1 VSTSLIATV
10 AVAAPLDKVLSY
22 LVPENLREQA
32 RVGVRLRVP
41 LGRRS
46 VVGYLLGLT
55 EGEPAGLKPVQAVL
69 DEAPLFPPELV
80 PFFTRA
86 ADYYAHPP
94 GEVIRTALPAGLSG
108 RGEEISIRRE
118 PYYGPTAMAG
128 EPSGARQRE
137 HLAFIRERGG
147 ASLSELR
154 RTFAAPHASLHRLVA
169 QGYLAEAEVEV
180 HRDPFLDAP
189 VPVDCPVTP
198 SEEQAAALAAIG
210 AALDSGIFSPLL
222 LHGVTGS
229 GKTEVYLQA
238 IENALERGRTAV
250 VLVPEIALTPQLV
263 GRFRARFSGR
273 GGRIAVLH
281 SGLSEGER
289 YDAWRAIARGEVDIV
304 IGARSALF
312 APLSAPG
319 IIVVDEEHEA
329 SYKQAE
335 GFRYHARDLALLR
348 GQMAGGVVLLGS
360 ATPAVTTYHRAR
372 SGQIGYLPLVGRV
385 EGRPLPAVE
394 LVDLR
399 ETRPEGEGSLSP
411 PLAAALEETLARGE
425 QALLLLNRRGFAPFL
440 LCGDCG
446 ATFRC
451 PNCAITLT
459 FHQGRRQLR
468 CHYCDYVETPPELC
482 PGCRGDAIEPQG
494 AGTERLE
501 EELANLFP
509 AARIARMDRDT
520 TARKGAHQSL
530 VERMLREEIDILVGT
545 QMVAKGHDFP
555 RVTLVGV
562 VGADSSLNLPDFRSA
577 ERTFA
582 LLSQVAGRAGRGERP
597 GRVLIQTWSPD
608 HYALICAAGH
618 DYEGFYQQEVVGR
631 QALGYPP
638 FGYLVN
644 LVLVGNEEP
653 KVQRAAAALA
663 DGLQRV
669 GGAVEVLGPAPCP
682 LARLRGKSRVQ
693 ILLKATERLPMRRL
707 LARLPELRK
716 KIPAGVALAVDVDP
730 VDML

>member
-1 VSTSLIATV
+1 LIATV
-10 AVAAPLDKVLSY
+10 AVAAPLDKALSY
-22 LVPENLREQA
+22 LVPDSLREQA
-32 RVGVRLRVP
+32 QVGMRLRVP

-46 VVGYLLGLT
+46 VVGYLLGFST
-55 EGEPAGLKPVQAVL
+55 GDSEGLKAVQAVL
-69 DEAPLFPPELV
+69 DEAPLFPPEMV
-80 PFFTRA
+80 PFFVRA
-86 ADYYAHPP
+86 ADYYAHPL

-108 RGEEISIRRE
+108 RGEEVSIRRE
-118 PYYGPTAMAG
+118 PYYTPANMEG

-137 HLAFIRERGG
+137 ILGFIREREG
-147 ASLSELR
+147 APLSELR
-154 RTFAAPHASLHRLVA
+154 RSFTSPHASLHRLVE
-169 QGYLAEAEVEV
+169 QGHLIAAAVEV
-180 HRDPFLDAP
+180 NRDPFLDAP
-189 VPVDCPVTP
+189 IPADCPVTP
-198 SEEQAAALAAIG
+198 SAEQAAALTAID
-210 AALDSGIFSPLL
+210 AALDSGGFSPHL

-229 GKTEVYLQA
+229 GKTEVYLRA
-238 IENALERGRTAV
+238 IENALERGRTAL

-263 GRFRARFSGR
+263 GRFRARFTGRSGQ
-273 GGRIAVLH
+273 IAVLH
-281 SGLSEGER
+281 SGLSDGER
-289 YDAWRAIARGEVDIV
+289 YDAWRSIARGEAAIV

-312 APLSAPG
+312 APLPSPG

-372 SGQIGYLPLVGRV
+372 SGQLGYLPLAGRV

-399 ETRPEGEGSLSP
+399 EARIEGEGALSP
-411 PLAAALEETLARGE
+411 PLTAALAETLARGE

-440 LCGDCG
+440 LCADCG
-446 ATFRC
+446 TTFRC

-459 FHQGRRQLR
+459 FHRGRRQLR
-468 CHYCDYVETPPELC
+468 CHYCDHVETPPEAC
-482 PGCRGDAIEPQG
+482 PSCRGSAVEPQG

-501 EELANLFP
+501 EELAALFP

-520 TARKGAHQSL
+520 TTRKGAHQGL
-530 VERMLREEIDILVGT
+530 VERMLGGEIDILVGT

-582 LLSQVAGRAGRGERP
+582 LLSQVAGRAGRGATP
-597 GRVLIQTWSPD
+597 GRVLIQTYAPE
-608 HYALICAAGH
+608 HYALTCAAGH
-618 DYEGFYQQEVVGR
+618 DYEGFYQQEIACR
-631 QALGYPP
+631 QVLDYPP

-644 LVLVGNEEP
+644 LVLAGNEES

-663 DGLQRV
+663 DGLQHAA
-669 GGAVEVLGPAPCP
+669 GAAEVLGPAPCP

-693 ILLKATERLPMRRL
+693 ILLKAPERLPLRRL
-707 LARLPELRK
+707 LARVPELRK
-716 KIPAGVALAVDVDP
+716 KISAGIVLSVDVDP